1 MEPSLL
7 GANPWFPGE
16 SGLCQVTTQTQHRPN
31 RALNVRKESL
41 ARLAGFL
48 MPLREN
54 LIELKDK
61 KLIACRQCRTVADV
75 SMNNSLVKL
84 VCPKC
89 RAILGSWPTASEAA
103 ADMSAFVAST
113 EQQH

>member
-1 MEPSLL
+1 MVPRGIRALPSDDSK
-7 GANPWFPGE
+7 AARPE
-16 SGLCQVTTQTQHRPN
+16 SGSII
-31 RALNVRKESL
+31 NVRKENL